1 MIKILLGTH
10 NTAKVK
16 YYEQILSGLDV
27 ALVTPGELHIVDTP
41 REEGRNPKENA
52 MIKAAFYGEYADYA
66 IGQDAALYI
75 RGLPFHDPRQPGL
88 WVRRAPDGHERTD
101 AEMIEDYAALA
112 HSLGGRMTCFY
123 LDGWAVC
130 AHGVTKGFMDT
141 GAVNDVYAFDMV
153 DRPHEGRHPG
163 WPLDSLSINRR
174 TGRYFVEPNCRAD
187 ETRYTAQEKQVID
200 AYTRS
205 LRAFLV
211 GCLGLEETERE
222 EA

>member
-1 MIKILLGTH
+1 MIQILLGTH
-10 NTAKVK
+10 NAAKVK
-16 YYEQILSGLDV
+16 YFGQILSGLDV
-27 ALVTPGELHIVDTP
+27 TLVTPRELNIMDTP
-41 REEGRNPKENA
+41 REVGQNPKENA
-52 MIKAAFYGEYADYA
+52 MIKAAFYGKYADYA

-75 RGLPFHDPRQPGL
+75 RELPLNDPRQPGL
-88 WVRRAPDGHERTD
+88 SVRRAPDGHERTD

-130 AHGVTKGFMDT
+130 AHGVTKGFMDA
-141 GAVNDVYAFDMV
+141 GAVNDIYAFDMV
-153 DRPHEGRHPG
+153 DRPHEARRPG

-174 TGRYFVEPNCRAD
+174 TGRYFVEPNPCPD
-187 ETRYTAQEKQVID
+187 EPRYTAQEKQTID
-200 AYTRS
+200 TYERS